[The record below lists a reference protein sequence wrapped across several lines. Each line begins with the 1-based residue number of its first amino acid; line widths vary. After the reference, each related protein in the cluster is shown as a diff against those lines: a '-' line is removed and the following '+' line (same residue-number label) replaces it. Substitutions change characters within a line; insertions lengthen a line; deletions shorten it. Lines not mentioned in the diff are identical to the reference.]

1 MGKFF
6 MAGLFLGGAVTW
18 AVMHFLVS
26 AGALKG
32 EELDE
37 ALELAKREGGN
48 TAKIA
53 ADKEWKAKLDG
64 ERGRLKKEHEK
75 TAAEVTTERDT
86 LRAANRE
93 LRIKLESALEDV
105 GLAEERVK
113 KYKGERDAARAA
125 GVGKSEDTK
134 ELLVMST
141 KLHDLKV
148 RVNRELGEGCTAL
161 GQGLVG
167 WPDVKLAREVAKSVA
182 VLSRRHR
189 KLAQNVR
196 VYIDQHSK
204 GLARELTDLA
214 PYRAGVREKDIDA
227 IDVLA
232 AKIAS
237 TVKTM
242 KTDEVV
248 VEAANEEWT
257 DTEVFV
263 EPGDVI
269 QIRAE
274 GTWRMA
280 LVFGAAGPEGWDGA
294 AQYKLYGEARAGAL
308 ILRVGISDRVHPAYL
323 GKPII
328 ADAKGRVKLRMNDK
342 DVRDNGGSIKA
353 EVVSS
358 DPKALREIV
367 KLWKAFKKL

>member
-6 MAGLFLGGAVTW
+6 LAGLFLGGAVTW
-18 AVMHFLVS
+18 AVMHFLV
-26 AGALKG
+26 GGGLKG
-32 EELDE
+32 EELDD
-37 ALELAKREGGN
+37 ALATATAEGRN
-48 TAKIA
+48 EVRIA
-53 ADKEWKAKLDG
+53 ADKELKDKLGQQAAK
-64 ERGRLKKEHEK
+64 LKKEHK
-75 TAAEVTTERDT
+75 DASAEVTEQRDT
-86 LRAANRE
+86 LKASSRE
-93 LRIKLESALEDV
+93 LRIELESALEDV
-105 GLAEERVK
+105 KLAEDAK
-113 KYKGERDAARAA
+113 QKYRKQRDEAMAAR
-125 GVGKSEDTK
+125 VDTSEDTK

-182 VLSRRHR
+182 GLARRHR

-204 GLARELTDLA
+204 GLKKDLGDLA
-214 PYRAGVREKDIDA
+214 AYRAGVREKDIDA

-232 AKIAS
+232 VKIAS
-237 TVKTM
+237 TVGKM
-242 KTDEVV
+242 KSDEVI

-269 QIRAE
+269 QVRAE

-280 LVFGAAGPEGWDGA
+280 LVFGSAGPEGWDGA
-294 AQYKLYGEARAGAL
+294 AQYRLHSEARAGAL
-308 ILRVGISDRVHPAYL
+308 ILQVGISDRVHAAYL

-358 DPKALREIV
+358 DPKALRQIV
-367 KLWKAFKKL
+367 KLWNAFKKL

>member
-6 MAGLFLGGAVTW
+6 LAGLFLGGAVTW
-18 AVMHFLVS
+18 AVMHFLV
-26 AGALKG
+26 GGGLKG
-32 EELDE
+32 EELDD
-37 ALELAKREGGN
+37 ALATATAEGRN
-48 TAKIA
+48 EVRIA
-53 ADKEWKAKLDG
+53 ADKELKDKLGQQAAK
-64 ERGRLKKEHEK
+64 LKKEHK
-75 TAAEVTTERDT
+75 DASAEVTEQRDT
-86 LRAANRE
+86 LKASSRE
-93 LRIKLESALEDV
+93 LRITLESALEDV
-105 GLAEERVK
+105 KLAEDAK
-113 KYKGERDAARAA
+113 QKYRKQRDEAMAAR
-125 GVGKSEDTK
+125 VDTSEDTK

-182 VLSRRHR
+182 GLARRHR

-204 GLARELTDLA
+204 GLKKDLGDLA
-214 PYRAGVREKDIDA
+214 AYRAGVREKDIDA

-232 AKIAS
+232 VKIAS
-237 TVKTM
+237 TVGKM
-242 KTDEVV
+242 KSDEVI

-269 QIRAE
+269 QVRAE

-280 LVFGAAGPEGWDGA
+280 LVFGSAGPEGWDGA
-294 AQYKLYGEARAGAL
+294 AQYRLHSEARAGAL
-308 ILRVGISDRVHPAYL
+308 ILQVGISDRVHAAYL

-358 DPKALREIV
+358 DPKALRQIV
-367 KLWKAFKKL
+367 KLWNAFKKL

>member
-6 MAGLFLGGAVTW
+6 LAGLFLGGAVTW

-32 EELDE
+32 EQLDE
-37 ALELAKREGGN
+37 ALAIAKTEGRSEVR
-48 TAKIA
+48 IE
-53 ADKEWKAKLDG
+53 ADKELKETLSRERAKLA
-64 ERGRLKKEHEK
+64 KEHEEA
-75 TAAEVTTERDT
+75 TADVTGERNT
-86 LRAANRE
+86 LKAASRE
-93 LRIKLESALEDV
+93 LRIKLESAMEDV
-105 GLAEERVK
+105 SLAEERVK
-113 KYKGERDAARAA
+113 KYKDERDEARE
-125 GVGKSEDTK
+125 GQVDKSEDTK

-141 KLHDLKV
+141 KLHNLKV

-182 VLSRRHR
+182 VLGRRHR
-189 KLAQNVR
+189 KLAQDVR
-196 VYIDQHSK
+196 VYIDNHSK
-204 GLARELTDLA
+204 SLKKDLGDLA
-214 PYRAGVREKDIDA
+214 LYRKGVREKDIDA
-227 IDVLA
+227 VDVLA

-237 TVKTM
+237 TVAKM
-242 KTDEVV
+242 KLDGVV

-257 DTEVFV
+257 DTEVYV

-269 QIRAE
+269 QVRAE

-294 AQYKLYGEARAGAL
+294 AQYRLHSDARAGAL
-308 ILRVGISDRVHPAYL
+308 ILQIGISDRVHAAYL

-358 DPKALREIV
+358 DPKALRQIV